1 MPAEIAELLQSG
13 IKQLQLSLNNSQL
26 EKLLNFIGL
35 IQKWNNSYNLTAI
48 DQAEDIIIK
57 HILDSLTAIN
67 YLHGEKIID
76 VGSGAGLPGIP
87 LAILCSSKRFLLL
100 DANIKKTR
108 FIQHAII
115 SLELE
120 NVRVVHQRVEQFI
133 PQDMFDTVISRA
145 FAADIKLLDV
155 TQHLLN
161 HGKVILMLGK
171 QSSLQGLP
179 KGYTVQSMNAVNVP
193 NLHASRHIAVIEK
206 FR

>member
-26 EKLLNFIGL
+26 EKLLQFIGL
-35 IQKWNNSYNLTAI
+35 IQKWNKSYNLTTI

-57 HILDSLTAIN
+57 HIFDSLTAIN
-67 YLHGEKIID
+67 YLHGENIID

-87 LAILCSSKRFLLL
+87 LAILCSSKQFLLL

-108 FIQHAII
+108 FIQQAII
-115 SLELE
+115 SLELK
-120 NVRVVHQRVEQFI
+120 NVRVVHQRVEHFI

-145 FAADIKLLDV
+145 FAADIKLLDA

-161 HGKVILMLGK
+161 YGKVILMLGK

-179 KGYTVQSMNAVNVP
+179 KGYTVESMNAVNVP
-193 NLHASRHIAVIEK
+193 NLRASRHIAVIEK
-206 FR
+206 I